1 MIQFPNTERELYN
14 YGELFRQVYK
24 DNNAAAGYD
33 PSQPLM
39 NDVSFD
45 VQSAAGNFSIVF
57 HLPDYWK
64 YAEYGRPPG
73 KMPPKGSLLK
83 WMEWKRILPHPMTLR
98 NGRTVIPSMD
108 SLEFLIRRK
117 IGGTLWPYGPSP
129 DGKPAEKVGGTEA
142 TAQHTW
148 EATEHELHDR
158 LVRDVK
164 AALTKDFTEY
174 LRSLDR

>member
-1 MIQFPNTERELYN
+1 MTFPNTERELYN

-57 HLPDYWK
+57 RLPDYWK
-64 YAEYGRPPG
+64 WAENGRGPG
-73 KMPPKGSLLK
+73 KMPPPGSLMK
-83 WMEWKRILPHPMTLR
+83 WMEFKHIVPSMTTLKS
-98 NGRTVIPSMD
+98 GRTVLPSME
-108 SLEFLIRRK
+108 SLEYLIRRK
-117 IGGTLWPYGPSP
+117 IGREGTLG
-129 DGKPAEKVGGTEA
+129 
-142 TAQHTW
+142 QHTW
-148 EATEHELHDR
+148 EATERELYDR
-158 LVRDVK
+158 LVRDIK

-174 LRSLDR
+174 IEQRSKI

>member
-33 PSQPLM
+33 SSQPLM

-45 VQSAAGNFSIVF
+45 VQSAAGNFTIVF

-64 YAEYGRPPG
+64 WAENGRTSG

-83 WMEWKRILPHPMTLR
+83 WLEWKRILPGPMTLR
-98 NGRTVIPSMD
+98 NGKTVIPSME
-108 SLEFLIRRK
+108 SLEYLIRRK
-117 IGGTLWPYGPSP
+117 IGRDGTRGS
-129 DGKPAEKVGGTEA
+129 
-142 TAQHTW
+142 HTW
-148 EATEHELHDR
+148 QQTENELKDR
-158 LVRDVK
+158 LIRDVK
-164 AALTKDFTEY
+164 AALTKDFTDY
-174 LRSLDR
+174 VNQTFKSRI

>member
-64 YAEYGRPPG
+64 WAENGRGPG
-73 KMPPKGSLLK
+73 KMPPPGSLMK
-83 WMEWKRILPHPMTLR
+83 WMEFKRIVPSMTTLKS
-98 NGRTVIPSMD
+98 GRTVLPSME

-117 IGGTLWPYGPSP
+117 IGEQGTQG
-129 DGKPAEKVGGTEA
+129 
-142 TAQHTW
+142 QHTW
-148 EATEHELHDR
+148 EATERELHDR
-158 LVRDVK
+158 LIRDIK

-174 LRSLDR
+174 LRSLDA

>member
-1 MIQFPNTERELYN
+1 MTFSNTERVLNN

-64 YAEYGRPPG
+64 GAEYGYKPHEVY
-73 KMPPKGSLLK
+73 PPKGSLLQ
-83 WMEWKRILPHPMTLR
+83 WMEWKHIMPQMMTLKT
-98 NGRTVIPSMD
+98 GKTVLPSME

-117 IGGTLWPYGPSP
+117 IWEKGTKEPRGG
-129 DGKPAEKVGGTEA
+129 
-142 TAQHTW
+142 HTW
-148 EATEHELHDR
+148 EATERELHDR
-158 LVRDVK
+158 LVRDVTE
-164 AALTKDFTEY
+164 ALRQDVTDYINQSIKNKI
-174 LRSLDR
+174 